1 MSREKWQWLDET
13 ALQKTLAGRCEW
25 PHWAP
30 RLVGCELPTSPRWL
44 LLVAIVDGRH
54 WALGW
59 CCPPQIMQGLQSHM
73 RMGRR
78 DTRGDPVE
86 LWAFASLHF
95 GCESA
100 DEADGSVVV

>member
-1 MSREKWQWLDET
+1 
-13 ALQKTLAGRCEW
+13 
-25 PHWAP
+25 
-30 RLVGCELPTSPRWL
+30 
-44 LLVAIVDGRH
+44 
-54 WALGW
+54 
-59 CCPPQIMQGLQSHM
+59 MQGLQSHM